1 MVSGLAICHPKE
13 QQTLMPDF
21 DFATL
26 GYALAGISFGLIG
39 VILAGAVMFPEMAE
53 KAKRTWLPSVITGVI
68 LIGVA
73 AFLLAALGG
82 G

>member
-1 MVSGLAICHPKE
+1 
-13 QQTLMPDF
+13 MPDF

-26 GYALAGISFGLIG
+26 GYALAGLSLGLIG
-39 VILAGAVMFPEMAE
+39 ALMAGTVLFPEMAE
-53 KAKRTWLPSVITGVI
+53 KAKRTWLPTVITGVI

-73 AFLLAALGG
+73 GFLLGALGG